1 MGIFGSKLYFRDN
14 SIATELISTLVQTL
28 LQAFRLNRPICLQSA
43 VYPLTLEELKVDAAN
58 VEFGKEALEERA
70 KHPQSW
76 NSETPFLK
84 TWALEALFAIDV
96 NWIPDLPLS
105 ILRTLNRE
113 GELLPTSL
121 EGAYSKTRV
130 LFTLRQRSMPDNDD
144 RDKPVF
150 KKVFQHFRLI
160 ANIVRNERGIYL
172 NNQGQI
178 GPGRKYQQGRLANP
192 WTLAPHVD
200 FMVKSLIIDIVD
212 PIMEKVGQDVG
223 LCWEVLKKE
232 GKNPGTRENEEHLFT
247 PEIEAAAQRLK
258 DKGVTCEDISL
269 FSAALYII
277 DSFTS
282 ACIRKQDKTEMWAMN
297 TFVRHD
303 LIGIEADRLVDILPY
318 DCKNGYALRKSDGG
332 MIALHAKNRLI
343 ERAYATMVV
352 VGRARIK
359 LEGYVLDEQNG
370 PLDAKGQMINS
381 TRRFRLFTRISEEFF
396 GLPRL
401 NEGILRSIQITM
413 VVARALAN
421 GIDLSID
428 ENMKR
433 VVRECRTTLQRAQKN
448 YTALKPAFADRF
460 DIHSLGI
467 DGREGPKK

>member
-1 MGIFGSKLYFRDN
+1 M
-14 SIATELISTLVQTL
+14 V
-28 LQAFRLNRPICLQSA
+28 
-43 VYPLTLEELKVDAAN
+43 
-58 VEFGKEALEERA
+58 
-70 KHPQSW
+70 
-76 NSETPFLK
+76 
-84 TWALEALFAIDV
+84 
-96 NWIPDLPLS
+96 
-105 ILRTLNRE
+105 
-113 GELLPTSL
+113 TSL
-121 EGAYSKTRV
+121 IK
-130 LFTLRQRSMPDNDD
+130 
-144 RDKPVF
+144 
-150 KKVFQHFRLI
+150 
-160 ANIVRNERGIYL
+160 
-172 NNQGQI
+172 
-178 GPGRKYQQGRLANP
+178 
-192 WTLAPHVD
+192 
-200 FMVKSLIIDIVD
+200 DILK
-212 PIMEKVGQDVG
+212 PIMELVGQDVD

-232 GKNPGTRENEEHLFT
+232 GKNPGARENEDHLFT
-247 PEIEAAAQRLK
+247 PEIKAAAQRLK

-297 TFVRHD
+297 TFVRQD

-381 TRRFRLFTRISEEFF
+381 TRRFKLFTRISEEFF

-448 YTALKPAFADRF
+448 YTALKPAFAERF
-460 DIHSLGI
+460 DIHSMGI
-467 DGREGPKK
+467 DGREGPKQGSTASAQQDVLVDLVQVVKKLKEEVQTMRGGPQAVQVGSDLCKS